1 MNKHC
6 SIFEEAA
13 CGTGAAFSCSQTW
26 DGAEDRK
33 LSPSFTPRRLKT
45 ENKQAVKNKGALEG
59 ARGVKLQQQLVY
71 PGMAARMLT
80 LPFTS
85 HLLPYHQQSLVHIP
99 SRFLLS
105 LYCICTCL
113 FKSIMIIFLA
123 SLGAD
128 APLHVS
134 QQSPHEQDTVPQRR
148 TEAAVRAACVS
159 ATVSSIYILNENN
172 SQLPLMLKQ
181 HHQAY

>member
-1 MNKHC
+1 MKKLRVERGRR
-6 SIFEEAA
+6 SP
-13 CGTGAAFSCSQTW
+13 CSQTW

-45 ENKQAVKNKGALEG
+45 ENKQALKNKGALEG

-99 SRFLLS
+99 SRSLLS
-105 LYCICTCL
+105 LCCICASL
-113 FKSIMIIFLA
+113 FKSIMIIFLT

-134 QQSPHEQDTVPQRR
+134 QQSSHEQNTVPQRR
-148 TEAAVRAACVS
+148 TEAAVRDACVS

-181 HHQAY
+181 HHQAC

>member
-1 MNKHC
+1 MNKRC

-13 CGTGAAFSCSQTW
+13 CGTGAAAAGGSPCSQTW
-26 DGAEDRK
+26 AGAEDRK

-45 ENKQAVKNKGALEG
+45 ENKQAVKNKGAPEG

-105 LYCICTCL
+105 LYCTCTCL
-113 FKSIMIIFLA
+113 FKSITIIYFFFGT

-128 APLHVS
+128 APLRVS
-134 QQSPHEQDTVPQRR
+134 QQSPPEQDAVPQRG
-148 TEAAVRAACVS
+148 TEAAVRDARLCICDSV
-159 ATVSSIYILNENN
+159 VNLHIE
-172 SQLPLMLKQ
+172 
-181 HHQAY
+181 

>member
-1 MNKHC
+1 MNKRC

-13 CGTGAAFSCSQTW
+13 CGTGAAAAAGGSPCSQTW
-26 DGAEDRK
+26 AGAEDRK

-45 ENKQAVKNKGALEG
+45 ENKQAVKNKGAPEG

-99 SRFLLS
+99 SPVPAFPILYMYVSFQINYDFFFFFLGL
-105 LYCICTCL
+105 L
-113 FKSIMIIFLA
+113 
-123 SLGAD
+123 
-128 APLHVS
+128 
-134 QQSPHEQDTVPQRR
+134 
-148 TEAAVRAACVS
+148 
-159 ATVSSIYILNENN
+159 
-172 SQLPLMLKQ
+172 
-181 HHQAY
+181 

>member
-1 MNKHC
+1 M
-6 SIFEEAA
+6 ER
-13 CGTGAAFSCSQTW
+13 GRRRFSCSQTW

-33 LSPSFTPRRLKT
+33 LSPSFTPHRLKT

-99 SRFLLS
+99 SRFLLFPI
-105 LYCICTCL
+105 LYMYMSFQISYD
-113 FKSIMIIFLA
+113 FFFFGFFRS
-123 SLGAD
+123 
-128 APLHVS
+128 
-134 QQSPHEQDTVPQRR
+134 RR
-148 TEAAVRAACVS
+148 TSSCESAVS
-159 ATVSSIYILNENN
+159 T
-172 SQLPLMLKQ
+172 
-181 HHQAY
+181 